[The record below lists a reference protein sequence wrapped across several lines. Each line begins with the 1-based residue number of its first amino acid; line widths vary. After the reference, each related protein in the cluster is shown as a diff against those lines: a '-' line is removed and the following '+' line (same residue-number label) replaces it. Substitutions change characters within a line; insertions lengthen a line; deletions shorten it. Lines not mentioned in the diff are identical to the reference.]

1 MTIART
7 PKTMKNFKMLQ
18 QTKTTTMATAK
29 KKKGKEKN
37 LLKHMHEHKMALV

>member
-29 KKKGKEKN
+29 KKGKEKN
-37 LLKHMHEHKMALV
+37 LLKHMHAHKMALV